1 MPTLTL
7 ALPLVRPTVA
17 TEFEYV
23 VSSDGRTML
32 DHGTAP
38 FALLPRAEIVV
49 LTVPARALSWH
60 AVQLPPVSAN
70 RVRAALD
77 GLLEDLLL
85 DDPTHMALAVVP
97 GRLVN
102 GQTLVAAFDK
112 GWIRAVLE
120 FFELGGR
127 AASRVVAEFVP
138 GAGDATHVQLRVTG
152 PAHDALLVMLE
163 PDAVTC
169 LPLASAAAVLSGR
182 LAQADEVEIRSEPAV
197 AALAEQI
204 LGYTVLVRPRTQ
216 ALLEAGQCDWDLA
229 QFDLALTGHGRMA
242 RRWRQH
248 ASALWHAP
256 RLRAVRWGALALLVV
271 NLVGLN
277 AWAWKLDAAVADK
290 QAQVRSVLTR
300 TFPKVRTIIDA
311 PLQMQREL
319 GLLRQAS
326 GGLAG
331 GDLETMMSALGAA
344 LPPAS
349 HAGAIDFAPGRLTV
363 GEFDLADTQLDA
375 MRARLGASGFTV
387 QREAQGRLVL
397 RAAVPQ

>member
-23 VSSDGRTML
+23 VSSDGRTIL
-32 DHGTAP
+32 DHGIAP
-38 FALLPRAEIVV
+38 LALLPRAEIVV

-60 AVQLPPVSAN
+60 AVQLPPISAN

-85 DDPTHMALAVVP
+85 DDATQMAFAVVP
-97 GRLVN
+97 GRLEN
-102 GQTLVAAFDK
+102 GRTLVAAFDK
-112 GWIRAVLE
+112 AWMRAVLE
-120 FFELGGR
+120 FFEQGGR

-138 GAGDATHVQLRVTG
+138 KAPDANEIQLRVTG
-152 PAHDALLVMLE
+152 PAHDAILVLLE
-163 PDAVTC
+163 PDGVTC
-169 LPLASAAAVLSGR
+169 LPLASAAAVLSSR
-182 LAQADEVEIRSEPAV
+182 LAHADGVEVRAEPVV
-197 AALAEQI
+197 AELAEQI
-204 LGYTVLVRPRTQ
+204 LGYAVLVRPKTQ
-216 ALLEAGQCDWDLA
+216 SLLDASQCDWDLA

-242 RRWRQH
+242 RRWRQQ
-248 ASALWHAP
+248 AMVLWHAP
-256 RLRAVRWGALALLVV
+256 RLRAVRWGALLLLLV

-277 AWAWKLDAAVADK
+277 AWAWKLDAVVTDK
-290 QAQVRSVLTR
+290 KVQVKSVLTR
-300 TFPKVRTIIDA
+300 TFPSVRTIVDA

-319 GLLRQAS
+319 SLLRQAS

-349 HAGAIDFAPGRLTV
+349 HAGAIDFTPGRLTV
-363 GEFDLADTQLDA
+363 QGIDVADTQLET
-375 MRARLGASGFTV
+375 MRASLGASGFTV
-387 QREAQGRLVL
+387 QRKADRLVL
-397 RAAVPQ
+397 QTAQRQ

>member
-17 TEFEYV
+17 TEFDYV
-23 VSSDGRTML
+23 VSSDGRTVS

-38 FALLPRAEIVV
+38 LALLPRAEIVV

-60 AVQLPPVSAN
+60 AVQLPPVSAS
-70 RVRAALD
+70 RTRAALD

-85 DDPTHMALAVVP
+85 DDATQMAFAVVP
-97 GRLVN
+97 GRLGN
-102 GQTLVAAFDK
+102 GRTLVAAFDK
-112 GWIRAVLE
+112 SWMRAVLE
-120 FFELGGR
+120 FFEQGGR
-127 AASRVVAEFVP
+127 TASRVVAEFVP
-138 GAGDATHVQLRVTG
+138 TAADATDLQLRVTG
-152 PAHDALLVMLE
+152 PAHDAIVVLLE
-163 PDAVTC
+163 PDGVTC
-169 LPLASAAAVLSGR
+169 LPLASATAVLSSR
-182 LAQADEVEIRSEPAV
+182 LAQAEGVDIRAEPVV
-197 AALAEQI
+197 AELAEQI
-204 LGYTVLVRPRTQ
+204 LGHTVVVRPKTQ
-216 ALLEAGQCDWDLA
+216 ALLDASQCDWDLA
-229 QFDLALTGHGRMA
+229 QFDLALSGHGRMA

-248 ASALWHAP
+248 ATALWHAP
-256 RLRAVRWGALALLVV
+256 GLRAVRWGALALLLI
-271 NLVGLN
+271 NMVGLN

-300 TFPKVRTIIDA
+300 TFPTVRTIIDV

-331 GDLETMMSALGAA
+331 GDLETMLSALGAA

-363 GEFDLADTQLDA
+363 QGIDVAEPQLEA
-375 MRARLGASGFTV
+375 MRARLGTFGFTV
-387 QREAQGRLVL
+387 QREEGRLVL
-397 RAAVPQ
+397 QAAQRQ

>member
-7 ALPLVRPTVA
+7 ALPLVRPTAA
-17 TEFEYV
+17 TEFAYV
-23 VSSDGRTML
+23 VSSDGRTVL

-38 FALLPRAEIVV
+38 LALLPRAEIVV

-85 DDPTHMALAVVP
+85 DDATHMALAVVP
-97 GRLVN
+97 GRLAN

-112 GWIRAVLE
+112 AWMRAVLE
-120 FFELGGR
+120 FFEQGGR
-127 AASRVVAEFVP
+127 PASRVVAEFVP
-138 GAGDATHVQLRVTG
+138 SAADATHVQLRVTG
-152 PAHDALLVMLE
+152 PAHDALLVLLE
-163 PDAVTC
+163 PDGVTC
-169 LPLASAAAVLSGR
+169 LPLASAAAVLGSR
-182 LAQADEVEIRSEPAV
+182 LAQADGVEIRAEPVV
-197 AALAEQI
+197 AELAEQF
-204 LGYTVLVRPRTQ
+204 LGHTVLVRLGTQ
-216 ALLEAGQCDWDLA
+216 VLIEAGQCDWDLA

-248 ASALWHAP
+248 ALALWHAP

-277 AWAWKLDAAVADK
+277 AWAWKLESAVTDK

-300 TFPKVRTIIDA
+300 TFPTVRTIIDA

-331 GDLETMMSALGAA
+331 DDLETMMSALGAV
-344 LPPAS
+344 LPPSS
-349 HAGAIDFAPGRLTV
+349 HAGAIDFAPGRLTA
-363 GEFDLADTQLDA
+363 GGFDVADTQFEA
-375 MRARLGASGFTV
+375 MRVRLRVSGFTV
-387 QREAQGRLVL
+387 QRESDRLVL
-397 RAAVPQ
+397 RTADLP